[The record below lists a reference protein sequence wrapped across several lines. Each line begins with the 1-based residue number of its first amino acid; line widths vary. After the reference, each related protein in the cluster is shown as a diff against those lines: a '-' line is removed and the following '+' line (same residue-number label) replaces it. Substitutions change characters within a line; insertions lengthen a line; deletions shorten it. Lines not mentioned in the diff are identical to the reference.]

1 MIRAFHASL
10 LYLETCYAKSTLWVM
25 VGSVILNIENSM
37 SKDPKHFEKSYKYFN
52 VPNVASIGKT
62 EEN

>member
-10 LYLETCYAKSTLWVM
+10 LYLDTCYAKSTLWVM
-25 VGSVILNIENSM
+25 FGQYSVILNIENSM

-52 VPNVASIGKT
+52 VASISKT